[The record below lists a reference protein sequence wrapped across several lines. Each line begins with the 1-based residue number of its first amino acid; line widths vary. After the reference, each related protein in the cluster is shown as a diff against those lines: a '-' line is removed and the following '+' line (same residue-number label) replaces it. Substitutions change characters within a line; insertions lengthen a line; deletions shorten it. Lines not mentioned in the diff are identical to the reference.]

1 MIDLL
6 ALADR
11 LELLHYAAALNEDRQ
26 ALRAAAAVLRRV
38 QTVLDGDNAKLEAF
52 WETYVNADA
61 WSFERFQ
68 AAFVAHVRSLL
79 QPPSGE
85 TP

>member
-11 LELLHYAAALNEDRQ
+11 LEGWSSFIAVHSLDPKDLLES
-26 ALRAAAAVLRRV
+26 AAVLRRV
-38 QTVLDGDNAKLEAF
+38 QTVLDGDDANLEAF

-61 WSFERFQ
+61 WSFEQFK
-68 AAFVAHVRSLL
+68 AAFAAHVRSLL
-79 QPPSGE
+79 QPPSGVD
-85 TP
+85 